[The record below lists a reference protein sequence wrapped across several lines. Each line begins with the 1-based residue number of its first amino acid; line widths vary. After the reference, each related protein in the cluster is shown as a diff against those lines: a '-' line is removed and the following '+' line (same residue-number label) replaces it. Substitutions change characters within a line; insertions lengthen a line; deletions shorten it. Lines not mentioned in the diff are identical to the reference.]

1 MKFKVRLLA
10 IFLIG
15 LFSIQ
20 PTISLSDDSLETV
33 QLTLVITAADE
44 INLTA
49 VKQVEKGINSFEAI
63 SELVAMKAKET
74 DMGTY
79 EELTISPKM
88 ITEFVSFAQK
98 TKLIDEP
105 KNIKANYWDEKKQ
118 RIILFVKNLFA
129 ILFFLK
135 SSFWRLY
142 FILFNIKFTQS

>member
-1 MKFKVRLLA
+1 MKFKVRLLV

-63 SELVAMKAKET
+63 AQLVAMKAKET
-74 DMGTY
+74 DWGPQIMSLGGVEAIGNTY
-79 EELTISPKM
+79 WALYVNGSMSMVGAKD
-88 ITEFVSFAQK
+88 V
-98 TKLIDEP
+98 
-105 KNIKANYWDEKKQ
+105 
-118 RIILFVKNLFA
+118 ILLADTYIRLNLETF
-129 ILFFLK
+129 
-135 SSFWRLY
+135 
-142 FILFNIKFTQS
+142 